1 MESKAEHP
9 LLRASGMG
17 KLTRFDPLG
26 TSQNIPYLY
35 KKLSKSRLSDPFF
48 WPFLVISE
56 VGSPDFIMKS
66 AVVVFGVFPLI
77 FLHEITLSA
86 IYIHNIGC
94 SEPFLPL

>member
-1 MESKAEHP
+1 MYTTPIRKSEEIAMM
-9 LLRASGMG
+9 LL
-17 KLTRFDPLG
+17 
-26 TSQNIPYLY
+26 
-35 KKLSKSRLSDPFF
+35 FF
-48 WPFLVISE
+48 GQFLVISE

-94 SEPFLPL
+94 SEPFLPPRTTLKFGGF